1 MKDSGEYEA
10 HFYEMRYVVIGRDIL
25 GENGED
31 SD

>member
-1 MKDSGEYEA
+1 MKDSGECEG
-10 HFYEMRYVVIGRDIL
+10 HFYEMRYVVIERDIP